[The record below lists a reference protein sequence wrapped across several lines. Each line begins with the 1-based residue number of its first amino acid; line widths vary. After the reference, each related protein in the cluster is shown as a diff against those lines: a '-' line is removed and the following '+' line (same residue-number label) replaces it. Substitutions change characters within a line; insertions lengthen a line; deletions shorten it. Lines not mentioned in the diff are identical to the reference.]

1 MDKQNKSDSGN
12 NFIVQGSILA
22 VAGIL
27 VRLLG
32 LAKRIPLYYI
42 IGNVGNSY
50 YSSAYDVY
58 YLFFTIS
65 AYGIPVALSK
75 LVSAK
80 ISKGE
85 YRNADKIFKCTL
97 KLAAFVGG
105 LFTVVVFFF
114 SNSLASVFKEPM
126 SYLAVKVISFSL
138 FFVCI
143 LSVFRGYYQGMGTM
157 VPTAFSQL
165 IEQIATVGVGIAG
178 AYFLAGYGTK
188 VGLLL
193 HNENY
198 KYAYGAAGAIG
209 GCVAG
214 AICATVFLILL
225 YRKNQKRIQRN
236 IYKDP
241 TNKLDSSLS
250 IYRSVI
256 LTIIPIVLSSSIT
269 MISNITDHILHNFFM
284 ELKGLE
290 ELKSANWGVYSGQYM
305 VLVNVVLALAT
316 AMGAATV
323 PTLAGHVKRK
333 EFDIV
338 ASKVQSVIRITMLVA
353 IPAATGLAVMA
364 PSAIFMIFSNTDPL
378 APNLLRIGSIGIV
391 LFSFSTLSSFIL
403 QGMNHLYTPIKH
415 GLIAFAIH
423 ICLMSSLLYFTNL
436 NTYSVAISNNVF
448 ALTMCV
454 LNFNSIRRYLRYRQ
468 EIKKTFVLPVL
479 CSALMGIVVWV
490 LSNLLQK
497 NGYSRAKIV
506 LIVLIGIL
514 VYGLSMLFTKAIG
527 KEEIYKFPGG
537 RRLYGILKKFH
548 LMQ

>member
-1 MDKQNKSDSGN
+1 MEPKKQSNSGN

-97 KLAAFVGG
+97 KLAAFVGA
-105 LFTVVVFFF
+105 LFTLVVFFF
-114 SNSLASVFKEPM
+114 SNSLASIFKEPM
-126 SYLAVKVISFSL
+126 SYMAVRVISFSL

-143 LSVFRGYYQGMGTM
+143 LSVFRGYFQGMGTM
-157 VPTAFSQL
+157 VPTALSQL
-165 IEQIATVGVGIAG
+165 IEQIATVGVGIAA

-214 AICATVFLILL
+214 AICATIFLVLL
-225 YRKNQKRIQRN
+225 YKNNQRRIKKN

-269 MISNITDHILHNFFM
+269 MISNIADHILHNFFL
-284 ELKGLE
+284 ELKGLND
-290 ELKSANWGVYSGQYM
+290 LKSVNWGVYSGQYM

-338 ASKVQSVIRITMLVA
+338 ASKIQSVIRITMLVA
-353 IPAATGLAVMA
+353 IPAATGLAVLA
-364 PSAIFMIFSNTDPL
+364 PSAIFLIFSNTDPL
-378 APNLLRIGSIGIV
+378 APTLLRIGSLGIV

-415 GLIAFAIH
+415 GLIAFVIH
-423 ICLMSSLLYFTNL
+423 MCLMSSLLYFTDL
-436 NTYSVAISNNVF
+436 NTYAVAISNNVF
-448 ALTMCV
+448 GLTMCI
-454 LNFNSIRRYLRYRQ
+454 LNFNSIRRYLYYKQ
-468 EIKKTFVLPVL
+468 EIKKTFLLPL
-479 CSALMGIVVWV
+479 MSSALMGVVVWFV
-490 LSNLLQK
+490 GNLLQK
-497 NGYSRAKIV
+497 DGYSRVKIV
-506 LIVLIGIL
+506 ITVLIGVF
-514 VYGLSMLFTKAIG
+514 VYGASMLLTKAVG
-527 KEEIYKFPGG
+527 KEEIEKFPGG
-537 RRLYGILKKFH
+537 TKLYRLFRKLH